1 MSSNEKVE
9 LAKELTK
16 HVLPALECILK
27 HGTGAEEN
35 LIETIEKLE
44 RAGKNTEPF
53 LKTLRKLHS
62 FEIETFRNLLPEELR
77 DKLSLIENYW
87 RTMRHLLCQEEHC
100 IELAS
105 EAKDDEMRSSLRKL
119 GDRIRGIR
127 QELLFNLIFL
137 NKEVRADVEK
147 G

>member
-1 MSSNEKVE
+1 MSSKKKVE
-9 LAKELTK
+9 LGKELAK

-44 RAGKNTEPF
+44 RAGINTEPF
-53 LKTLRKLHS
+53 LETLHKLHN
-62 FEIETFRNLLPEELR
+62 FEMNMFRKLLPEELK

-105 EAKDDEMRSSLRKL
+105 EAKDEEIRSLLRKL
-119 GDRIRGIR
+119 GDRIRGVR

-137 NKEVRADVEK
+137 NREVSVNAEK